1 MEKLMSLQ
9 QYVRQIKPRDE
20 SYVNHVDRIQDL
32 LSEGVTAQQGF
43 AYEKYA
49 ADALKKFNVVPKNF
63 TPAGAGSSI
72 PDLMIQKDGVKAGCE
87 LKITAASA
95 GSLVMKYANGNWSI
109 GNKDE
114 KNDEKLFVINLAKE
128 VGLLKLIKDRAV
140 LAEILPKDIPFTY
153 INKDLDKRAIYS
165 KELSRFPELKGVIPA
180 TKIEEYY
187 NQKKTYYVNIG
198 THGFYLLGNTN
209 PLNLSGIPNFGSAA
223 SAKYRA
229 RVQAKGG
236 GTYQFTFEMSFS
248 IKSGEKSPFNIA
260 PIMGKKNVK
269 IDTDKLK
276 LDWFL
281 K

>member
-1 MEKLMSLQ
+1 MSNLNH
-9 QYVRQIKPRDE
+9 YVRQLRPRTE
-20 SYVNHVDRIQDL
+20 SYIDPVDRVQDL

-128 VGLLKLIKDRAV
+128 VGLLKLIKDQWSEV
-140 LAEILPKDIPFTY
+140 PYKFTQDKKLKAEI
-153 INKDLDKRAIYS
+153 KDLDKRAIYS

>member
-1 MEKLMSLQ
+1 LSLTKYLHQ
-9 QYVRQIKPRDE
+9 VKPRDE
-20 SYVNHVDRIQDL
+20 SYVNHVDRVQDL
-32 LSEGVTAQQGF
+32 LTESVTAQQGF
-43 AYEKYA
+43 TYEKNA
-49 ADALKKFNVVPKNF
+49 AAALKKFNVVPKDF
-63 TPAGAGSSI
+63 SPAGAGSAI
-72 PDLMIQKDGVKAGCE
+72 PDLMIQKNGVKAGCE

-109 GNKDE
+109 GKPDE
-114 KNDEKLFVINLAKE
+114 NNDEKLFVINLAKE
-128 VGLLKLIKDRAV
+128 VGLLKLIKDQWSEIPYKFTENQK
-140 LAEILPKDIPFTY
+140 LKAEIEG
-153 INKDLDKRAIYS
+153 LDKREIYS

-198 THGFYLLGNTN
+198 THGFYLLGSKN
-209 PLNLSGIPNFGSAA
+209 PLKLSNIPSFGSAA

-236 GTYQFTFEMSFS
+236 GSYQFTFEMAFS
-248 IKSGEKSPFNIA
+248 IKSGERSPYNIA
-260 PIMGKKNVK
+260 PIVNKKNVK
-269 IDTDKLK
+269 INTDKLE